1 MFESAPRDILA
12 PIDIRKGKNTLDEA
26 DRQKRENAAVDF
38 SKRVEY
44 HAMKYGVYSA
54 HRLFM
59 IQKCCNYLQDF
70 LKEKG
75 KNTWPANCRKPV
87 SEFQDVA
94 QILIY
99 AIADKGFLF
108 DDEGFWRESPDT
120 EPQYIGFDSPWK
132 RSYKSYADFVY
143 AIKRHHYT
151 HMDLKLLR
159 RNLDEHIHQDKM
171 YMDDGVNALVEEQN
185 TSEKIQNVPEK
196 QNTPD
201 KEQTTQQE
209 GQNAQEKEENT
220 PSEERNIDDYIRVQA
235 LRAYVNLCAERAKT
249 TIESLTSEKGKIERF
264 SKLLKEIS
272 LDRCLKRVAPL
283 IIFGVLSNK
292 MEPDI
297 SSVKAFLKSNS
308 SSFNPKDR
316 DRYCRLFQI
325 ITEIFPALETELFG
339 QKYAVFDPIVLI
351 TGLQIRDGLQI
362 ADKELILLAHLC
374 EDCIKEPQ
382 KKKRLK
388 EYTQP
393 VNGVAVGRVMEAFLI
408 LFQAQGYIG
417 DAKETSYRGK
427 KPRGL
432 KGAIETLHRARIVAE
447 DREDDTAETTEGNEE
462 NSCDEV
468 AESIEIIKRKYLIA
482 QYDYNWEVFWM
493 ISGYTPPPLFDWEK
507 FNQIRDDIYND
518 PFDLYSIFSESIKAI
533 STSFFDCFVQ
543 SWDDVSVPQAV
554 RYDASNVR
562 TVFAQ
567 YLYRNKNGEAQ
578 DFFHDLQEKV
588 IINKLEYHSYE
599 VQRRKLSELCMQKY
613 MKIAPDNKKKLKSFE
628 QYEDILMAAMADEV
642 VKQLCAKIYNDAFQM
657 LNLCNKYFWSVT

>member
-1 MFESAPRDILA
+1 MFESAPRDTLA

-99 AIADKGFLF
+99 AMADKGFLF

-120 EPQYIGFDSPWK
+120 EPQYIGFASPWK

-151 HMDLKLLR
+151 HMDLQQLR
-159 RNLDEHIHQDKM
+159 RNLDEHDHQNKM
-171 YMDDGVNALVEEQN
+171 YQNKIYQDDEVSP
-185 TSEKIQNVPEK
+185 SEEK
-196 QNTPD
+196 QNTSD
-201 KEQTTQQE
+201 EHKE
-209 GQNAQEKEENT
+209 
-220 PSEERNIDDYIRVQA
+220 DYFK
-235 LRAYVNLCAERAKT
+235 LCMYIKQCTIKAKIT
-249 TIESLTSEKGKIERF
+249 KDSLLNETKKMERF
-264 SKLLKEIS
+264 SRLLQEIES
-272 LDRCLKRVAPL
+272 DRCLKKVAPL
-283 IIFGVLSNK
+283 IVFGVISGK
-292 MEPDI
+292 MDPD
-297 SSVKAFLKSNS
+297 VKNAKTFLKPNS
-308 SSFNPKDR
+308 SCFNLKDSNR
-316 DRYCRLFQI
+316 DCRLLQI
-325 ITEIFPALETELFG
+325 ITETFPSWGKNLFR
-339 QKYAVFDPIVLI
+339 QEYAAFDPITLI
-351 TGLQIRDGLQI
+351 TGLKIRDGLQI
-362 ADKELILLAHLC
+362 TDKELILLAHLC

-393 VNGVAVGRVMEAFLI
+393 VNGVAVGAVMEALLT
-408 LFQAQGYIG
+408 LFQAQGYAG
-417 DAKETSYRGK
+417 DEKKASHRVK

-432 KGAIETLHRARIVAE
+432 KSAIERLHQARIDVE
-447 DREDDTAETTEGNEE
+447 DREDAVAEEDNTVEQTEE
-462 NSCDEV
+462 NDENAGDEV
-468 AESIEIIKRKYLIA
+468 AKYMEIIRRKYFVD

-493 ISGYTPPPLFDWEK
+493 ISGYTPPPLVDWEK
-507 FNQIRDDIYND
+507 FDKVRHGIYSD
-518 PFDLYSIFSESIKAI
+518 PFDLYSIFNESIKEI
-533 STSFFDCFVQ
+533 SDAFLEYFVQ
-543 SWDDVSVPQAV
+543 PWDDVSVPQSV
-554 RYDASNVR
+554 RYDAATVR
-562 TVFAQ
+562 TIFAQ

-578 DFFHDLQEKV
+578 VFFHDLLEKVVNMMILHPCKERQEK
-588 IINKLEYHSYE
+588 LM
-599 VQRRKLSELCMQKY
+599 ELCVQKY
-613 MKIAPDNKKKLKSFE
+613 MEIAPGNKKNLKSFE
-628 QYEDILMAAMADEV
+628 QYEDVLGAAMADEV
-642 VKQLCAKIYNDAFQM
+642 VKQLCAKIYDEAFQM